1 MSKPDLL
8 PTVSPQ
14 DILLLD
20 YELESFTAITEEDTD
35 KQTTA
40 SDLAVL
46 NNHLAMC
53 SAVLPHVRTIDSL
66 CSLSST
72 VCKLIETRRRVK
84 KLQLGASDTNKGRTF
99 EILE

>member
-8 PTVSPQ
+8 PTVTPQ
-14 DILLLD
+14 DMLILD
-20 YELESFTAITEEDTD
+20 YELEPFTPVSEEDSD

-40 SDLAVL
+40 SDLAIL

-53 SAVLPHVRTIDSL
+53 SGALPHVRTVDSL

-84 KLQLGASDTNKGRTF
+84 KLQLGDNGSSKGRTF
-99 EILE
+99 EVLE